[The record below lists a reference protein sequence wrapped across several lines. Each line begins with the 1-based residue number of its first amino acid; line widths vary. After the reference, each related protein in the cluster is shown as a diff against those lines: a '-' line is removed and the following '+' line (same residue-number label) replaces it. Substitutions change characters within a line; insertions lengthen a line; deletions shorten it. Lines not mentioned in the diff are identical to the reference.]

1 MEEQKEQQKLYSF
14 LQMSVY
20 FFVFLDIGINVYLQA
35 GIFGAFSI
43 PLGRLGDSLL
53 FNELLNTKIFT
64 LVIICLVG
72 IGTVAKKNLQADPK
86 KHVAIPLAIGLI
98 LLFSSIFILNRSL
111 SDSSSNILPYTNT
124 YQLLYVVFS
133 FFGALFTLTA
143 VDNISKF
150 IKSGFGKD
158 KWNIEAES
166 FMQDT
171 KRLDSPTSIS
181 IPMLFYFKKRINSGF
196 ININPF
202 RGVMV
207 LGTPG
212 SGKSFGVINP
222 AIRQLLGKDFT
233 MCLYDFKFP
242 DLGKIAYYHYLLAK
256 QQGRM
261 KDHKFHVI
269 NLNDVTKSN
278 RINPLNPAY
287 VRTLAEA
294 QEISTALVE
303 ALKKGDKSGGA
314 DQFFTQ
320 SAINFLACGVYFLAK
335 YENGKYSS
343 MPHLMALLN
352 QDYEDIFNALMTNP
366 ELPSL
371 LSPFMSA
378 FRKKAF
384 DQLEGQI
391 GTLKIFISRLATKES
406 FWVFSKDDFNLK
418 ISDKKNPSILVLAN
432 DPMTQ
437 DINSALYALIVN
449 RLVSLINSKGN
460 HPTCIIADEAP
471 TLYIHRVEN
480 LIATARSN
488 EVGVILGLQELPQ
501 FKQQYGEKTAETIS
515 AIIGNILSGSVRNKQ
530 TLEWLQTMFGKVKQT
545 GESLNIDRSKTS
557 VNLNERLDSLIPAGK
572 IASLQTSEMVG
583 LVARDVNNS
592 EKYTGEYVSSA
603 VHCKINLDMESIK
616 REESNYPEL
625 PTYYNFKGKMD
636 EKLFA
641 NYKRITDEI
650 KDMVELIS
658 GGKVA

>member
-14 LQMSVY
+14 MQMTVY

-35 GIFGAFSI
+35 GIFGAFSL
-43 PLGRLGDSLL
+43 PLERLGNSIL

-64 LVIICLVG
+64 LIIICLVG
-72 IGTVAKKNLQADPK
+72 IGTLAKKNLQADPK

-98 LLFSSIFILNRSL
+98 LLFSSIFILNRSI
-111 SDSSSNILPYTNT
+111 SSSSSDILPYTNI
-124 YQLLYVVFS
+124 YQFIYVVFS
-133 FFGALFTLTA
+133 FFGTLLTLTA

-158 KWNIEAES
+158 KWNVEAES

-171 KRLDSPTSIS
+171 KKLESPTSIS
-181 IPMLFYFKKRINSGF
+181 IPMLFYYKKKVNSGF

-261 KDHKFHVI
+261 KNHKFHVI

-278 RINPLNPAY
+278 RINPLNPAF

-320 SAINFLACGVYFLAK
+320 SAINFLASAVYFLAK

-343 MPHLMALLN
+343 MPHLMAFLN

-378 FRKKAF
+378 FLKKAF

-406 FWVFSKDDFNLK
+406 FWVFSQDDFNLK
-418 ISDKKNPSILVLAN
+418 ISDPKSPSILVLAN

-460 HPTCIIADEAP
+460 CPTCIIADEAP

-488 EVGVILGLQELPQ
+488 KVGVILGLQELPQ
-501 FKQQYGEKTAETIS
+501 FKQQYGDKTAETIS
-515 AIIGNILSGSVRNKQ
+515 AIIGNVLSGSVRNKQ
-530 TLEWLQTMFGKVKQT
+530 TLEWLQTMFGKIKQT
-545 GESLNIDRSKTS
+545 GESLSIDRSKTS
-557 VNLNERLDSLIPAGK
+557 VSLNERLDSLIPAGK

-583 LVARDVNNS
+583 LVARDVNNN
-592 EKYTGEYVSSA
+592 EKYTGEYLSSA
-603 VHCKINLDMESIK
+603 VHCKINLDMESINK
-616 REESNYPEL
+616 EENNYPEL
-625 PTYYNFKGKMD
+625 PTYYNFKGNMD
-636 EKLFA
+636 DKLFA

-650 KDMVELIS
+650 KEMVALIS